1 VGEEQR
7 GPRQGFFDVWSRVYD
22 LAPVQAAIYHPVHDA
37 VLRELRT
44 HPARRILDVGCG
56 TGDLTAR
63 LQSQLELQNELDPE
77 LIAGCDFSAGMLTQA
92 RARTRA
98 VHWLQGDALRLPFRD
113 AMFQALVSTEAFHWF
128 PDPVAALHEFHR
140 VLAPGGRALV
150 ALVNVR
156 VPVTS
161 KAAHAGSK
169 ALGQPAHWPTKA
181 EMADRVRTAG
191 FTVERQQRI
200 VRLGGILI
208 PTVLTVARK
217 DT

>member
-1 VGEEQR
+1 MADVEEEGPQR
-7 GPRQGFFDVWSRVYD
+7 GFFDIWSRVYD
-22 LAPVQAAIYHPVHDA
+22 LAPVQAAIYHPVHGA
-37 VLRELRT
+37 VLHELRT
-44 HPARRILDVGCG
+44 HPARRVLDVGCG

-63 LQSQLELQNELDPE
+63 LQGELRPDF
-77 LIAGCDFSAGMLTQA
+77 IAGCDFSGGMLEQA
-92 RARTRA
+92 SARTRA
-98 VHWLQGDALRLPFRD
+98 VSWLQGDALRLPFG
-113 AMFQALVSTEAFHWF
+113 ASSFEAIVSTEAFHWF
-128 PDPVAALHEFHR
+128 PDPVAALREFHR

-156 VPVTS
+156 VPTTS
-161 KAAHAGSK
+161 RVAHAGSK

-181 EMADRVRTAG
+181 EMADRVRSVG

-217 DT
+217 DG

>member
-1 VGEEQR
+1 MAEGGGPQR
-7 GPRQGFFDVWSRVYD
+7 GFFDVWSRVYD

-37 VLRELRT
+37 VVRELRA
-44 HPARRILDVGCG
+44 HRSPRILDVGCG

-63 LQSQLELQNELDPE
+63 LQRDLQHEF
-77 LIAGCDFSAGMLTQA
+77 IAGCDFSAGMLEQA

-98 VHWLQGDALRLPFRD
+98 VRWLQGDALHLPFRD
-113 AMFQALVSTEAFHWF
+113 GLFNALVSTEAFHWF
-128 PDPVAALHEFHR
+128 PDPIAALHEFHR

-156 VPVTS
+156 VPATS
-161 KAAHAGSK
+161 KVAHAGSK
-169 ALGQPAHWPTKA
+169 ALGQPARWPSRA
-181 EMADRVRTAG
+181 EMADRVRSVG

-208 PTVLTVARK
+208 PTVLTVGVK
-217 DT
+217 DG